1 MSDKTPTTKTPTTG
15 EEMKKARKGRNLAV
29 LALIFGLAALFYIIT
44 IVRMG

>member
-1 MSDKTPTTKTPTTG
+1 MSNETHTDKTPTTG